1 MNLEIV
7 ISNAFGI
14 QLVATTII
22 QIALSA
28 DNLMVMSVQA
38 AKLSK
43 DARARAINFGLLGA
57 MVLRISLLLMITW
70 LIQVTTFTLF
80 AIDLT
85 WLGGAF
91 TVKSLLF
98 ICGGTFLAWKGIMAV
113 FEKMQGSGHEHSEHL
128 PHLVHSEGRKFWRV
142 VTMIILINLLF
153 SLDSTL
159 VVVGMTDIVPIMI
172 GSVVISMMVFL
183 FFARKMCDF
192 LAVKPEFEMLGL
204 CLLVPIGAVLLQ
216 EGAHDAHL
224 FFFGY
229 HVDMPSQG
237 WLLFLVLFV
246 FTAGWVQDIARV
258 KREKR
263 ESCEVPLPTPTT
275 KNEHPVATDA
285 KEMLAHK

>member
-1 MNLEIV
+1 MNLEITFN
-7 ISNAFGI
+7 SAFWI

-38 AKLSK
+38 TKLSK
-43 DARARAINFGLLGA
+43 DARARAINIGLLGA
-57 MVLRISLLLMITW
+57 MLLRISLLLIITW

-80 AIDLT
+80 VIDLA

-98 ICGGTFLAWKGIMAV
+98 IIGGAFLAWKGVIAI
-113 FEKMQGSGHEHSEHL
+113 FDKMKGSEHVQSDHL

-159 VVVGMTDIVPIMI
+159 VVVGMTDIVLIMI
-172 GSVVISMMVFL
+172 GSVVISMLVFL
-183 FFARKMCDF
+183 VFARKMCDF

-204 CLLVPIGAVLLQ
+204 CLLVPIGAVLVQ
-216 EGAHDAHL
+216 EGAYDAHL
-224 FFFGY
+224 FLFGY

-237 WLLFLVLFV
+237 WLTFVVVFV
-246 FTAGWVQDIARV
+246 FVAGWIQDIARV

-263 ESCEVPLPTPTT
+263 EKECRLANTKPT
-275 KNEHPVATDA
+275 NDHPVATDD

>member
-7 ISNAFGI
+7 INNAFWI
-14 QLVATTII
+14 QLVATTVI

-38 AKLSK
+38 AKLK
-43 DARARAINFGLLGA
+43 PAARKKAINLGLLGA
-57 MVLRISLLLMITW
+57 MVLRVSLLLGVTW
-70 LIQVTTFTLF
+70 LIQVAAFTIFTFDTP
-80 AIDLT
+80 

-98 ICGGTFLAWKGIMAV
+98 ICGGAFLAWKGIVAV
-113 FEKMQGSGHEHSEHL
+113 FDKMQGSGHEHTEHL

-142 VTMIILINLLF
+142 VTMIIIINLLF

-172 GSVVISMMVFL
+172 GSVIISMLVFL
-183 FFARKMCDF
+183 VFAQKMCDF
-192 LAVKPEFEMLGL
+192 LSVKPEFEMLGL
-204 CLLVPIGAVLLQ
+204 CLLVPIGAVLVQ

-237 WLLFLVLFV
+237 WLTFIVVFV
-246 FTAGWVQDIARV
+246 FIAGWLQDIARV

-263 ESCEVPLPTPTT
+263 ESCELPKPT
-275 KNEHPVATDA
+275 KEPVHPVATDE